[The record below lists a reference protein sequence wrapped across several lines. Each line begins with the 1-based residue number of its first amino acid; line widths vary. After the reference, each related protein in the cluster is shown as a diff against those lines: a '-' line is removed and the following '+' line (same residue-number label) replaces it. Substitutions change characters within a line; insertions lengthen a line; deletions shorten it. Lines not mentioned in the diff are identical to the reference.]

1 MKNMTVSSEYFIIL
15 DWFSSRAMFLKNITK
30 SKDLDMDPY
39 GTPENNGFD
48 LDKRLSCVTCT
59 LQLKR

>member
-1 MKNMTVSSEYFIIL
+1 
-15 DWFSSRAMFLKNITK
+15 MFLENITK
-30 SKDLDMDPY
+30 SKDPNIDPY

-48 LDKRLSCVTCT
+48 LDKRLSCITCT

>member
-1 MKNMTVSSEYFIIL
+1 MTVSSAYFIIL
-15 DWFSSRAMFLKNITK
+15 EWFSFRTMFLKNITK
-30 SKDLDMDPY
+30 SKDPNIDPY

-48 LDKRLSCVTCT
+48 LDKRLSCITCT

>member
-1 MKNMTVSSEYFIIL
+1 
-15 DWFSSRAMFLKNITK
+15 
-30 SKDLDMDPY
+30 MDPS

-48 LDKRLSCVTCT
+48 SGKRLSCINCT